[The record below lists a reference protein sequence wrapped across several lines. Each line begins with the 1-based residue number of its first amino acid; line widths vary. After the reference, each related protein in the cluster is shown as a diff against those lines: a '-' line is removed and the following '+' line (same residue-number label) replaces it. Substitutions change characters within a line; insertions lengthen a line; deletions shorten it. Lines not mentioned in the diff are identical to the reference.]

1 LFCNSRS
8 IEEDSQSDYSI
19 CNSIIVCDSI

>member
-19 CNSIIVCDSI
+19 CNSMVVYDSL